1 MPQILIIK
9 LTYYRLI
16 KMKKILVI
24 HNKYRQ
30 LGGEDIAVNN
40 ELLMLKKN
48 YEVKELYFDNN
59 KVIIFNC
66 F

>member
-40 ELLMLKKN
+40 ELLMLRKITKLKN
-48 YEVKELYFDNN
+48 CTLTII